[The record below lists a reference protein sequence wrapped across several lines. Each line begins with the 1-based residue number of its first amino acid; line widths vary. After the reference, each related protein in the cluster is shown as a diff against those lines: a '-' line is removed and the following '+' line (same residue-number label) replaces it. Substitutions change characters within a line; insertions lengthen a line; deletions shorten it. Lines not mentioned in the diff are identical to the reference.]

1 MKFTLL
7 KLSTLL
13 HFKTKNYILT
23 LLKLNVYIYI
33 YELETYT
40 SSQER
45 ALIIIQY
52 IMRRSL
58 HTSS

>member
-1 MKFTLL
+1 MQFTFF

-13 HFKTKNYILT
+13 HFKTKNYIYT
-23 LLKLNVYIYI
+23 FKTKCI

-40 SSQER
+40 SAQEN
-45 ALIIIQY
+45 A

-58 HTSS
+58 HTSG